1 MNRLR
6 KIGRFFKYQY
16 VKLLRDKGGA
26 SVVAMGFAVGLFVEM
41 FNLPTYGTSF
51 LLIFPLNYL
60 LRGSFAAALVGF
72 LFGKTIYIPMS
83 IVNAKMAGWVLPR
96 HFVVQIP
103 FLPNWINHALLLN
116 LKLIIGG
123 IIDGAILGLLFYFPI
138 RFSVETFKRKRRE
151 KRRLNRAQMEAN
163 AVLE

>member
-1 MNRLR
+1 MKRLR

-16 VKLLRDKGGA
+16 VKLLRAKGGA

-51 LLIFPLNYL
+51 LLVFPLNFL
-60 LRGSFAAALVGF
+60 FRGSFAAALVGF
-72 LFGKTIYIPMS
+72 LFGKMIYIPMS
-83 IVNAKMAGWVLPR
+83 IVNTKMAGWVLPR
-96 HFVVQIP
+96 HFVVQIS
-103 FLPNWINHALLLN
+103 FLPSWINHALLLN

-138 RFSVETFKRKRRE
+138 RYSINAYKRKRRE
-151 KRRLNRAQMEAN
+151 KRRLNRAKMDAN